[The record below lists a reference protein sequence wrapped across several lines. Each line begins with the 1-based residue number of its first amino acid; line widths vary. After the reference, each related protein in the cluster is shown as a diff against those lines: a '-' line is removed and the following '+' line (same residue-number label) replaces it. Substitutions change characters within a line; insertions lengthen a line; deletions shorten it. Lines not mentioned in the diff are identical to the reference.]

1 MGTFKKTDY
10 TPICKVFPE
19 VFFYRQ
25 NSTFHSSHSFSS
37 KGQGNLV
44 TAVVGSLTACIN
56 VATINWGSVGP
67 IDIQMAGKYSAT
79 HLENLE
85 V

>member
-10 TPICKVFPE
+10 TPICEVFPE
-19 VFFYRQ
+19 VFFIARILH
-25 NSTFHSSHSFSS
+25 SSSHSFSS

-67 IDIQMAGKYSAT
+67 IDIQMAGKSSAT